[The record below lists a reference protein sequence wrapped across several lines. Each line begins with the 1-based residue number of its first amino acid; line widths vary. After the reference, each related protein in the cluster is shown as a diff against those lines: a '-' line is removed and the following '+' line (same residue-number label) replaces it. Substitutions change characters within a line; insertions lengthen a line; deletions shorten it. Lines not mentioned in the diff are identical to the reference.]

1 MGIESSV
8 FEEIETINVEEDVE
22 LDDLMVL
29 LDTATVSPFTTPM
42 QSVEEVLPVLVVDV
56 FEGHSVHFEAPSWLL

>member
-42 QSVEEVLPVLVVDV
+42 QSVEEVLPELVVDV
-56 FEGHSVHFEAPSWLL
+56 FGGHNVHFEAPSRLL